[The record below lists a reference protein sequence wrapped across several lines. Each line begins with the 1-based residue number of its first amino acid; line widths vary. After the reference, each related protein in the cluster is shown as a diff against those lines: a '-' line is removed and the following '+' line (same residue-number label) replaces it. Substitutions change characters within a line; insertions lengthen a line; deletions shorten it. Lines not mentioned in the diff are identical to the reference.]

1 MIGCTD
7 STVAPGTEM
16 AAVIIEV
23 VQEPRSACID
33 GRSSRPSKWTNV
45 AMMMVQRHRG
55 RK

>member
-33 GRSSRPSKWTNV
+33 GRSSKWTNV
-45 AMMMVQRHRG
+45 AMMMMQRLGG